1 MGILQYLRNVAGD
14 EMTELTPKQVLENF
28 TGRPDALLLM
38 LENQRIQIQCANC
51 EAHFEA
57 LLNLIREALKA
68 AESVPLCSQYE
79 VVKPLLEQALADYG
93 ERDE

>member
-1 MGILQYLRNVAGD
+1 
-14 EMTELTPKQVLENF
+14 MTELTPKQVLENWKRSHEQDCSQDELYYA
-28 TGRPDALLLM
+28 TRAYADG
-38 LENQRIQIQCANC
+38 C
-51 EAHFEA
+51 EEIIDC
-57 LLNLIREALKA
+57 LLNLIREAMKA

>member
-1 MGILQYLRNVAGD
+1 
-14 EMTELTPKQVLENF
+14 MTELTPKQVLENF
-28 TGRPDALLLM
+28 VMAKAHAAD
-38 LENQRIQIQCANC
+38 
-51 EAHFEA
+51 HFEVA
-57 LLNLIREALKA
+57 IREALKA